1 VDVLLKTTLFFESIY
16 GTRTSTL
23 LPNLFPLYYRHP
35 SCLILFSGFS
45 GFLTSTPMS
54 NVPAVLSFVSAVF
67 LAVFIPVQRIRTSV
81 PRLSIIL
88 WLLGY
93 NLVHGINALVWSGN
107 VGIHVPVWC
116 DIGEILISFCCSYRI
131 KNLSIVT
138 NFMLGVN
145 LALPAALLCV
155 SRQLEL
161 LSSMRPIPSH
171 PTVVR
176 NQLILDIFF
185 CYLLPVIYIL
195 LRTV

>member
-1 VDVLLKTTLFFESIY
+1 MTGS
-16 GTRTSTL
+16 
-23 LPNLFPLYYRHP
+23 
-35 SCLILFSGFS
+35 
-45 GFLTSTPMS
+45 PML
-54 NVPAVLSFVSAVF
+54 NMLAILSFVCAIF
-67 LAVFIPVQRIRTSV
+67 LAAFIPVHRVRTSV
-81 PRLSIIL
+81 PKLSIIL

-131 KNLSIVT
+131 NNLSIVT

-145 LALPAALLCV
+145 LALPAAFLCV

-161 LSSMRPIPSH
+161 LSSMRPISSH

-176 NQLILDIFF
+176 NRMILDILF
-185 CYLLPVIYIL
+185 CYLLPIIYIL
-195 LRTV
+195 LRTFYFSSPLFNFVLIFFGTRSGRSESPI